1 MLSASINQQTLLSK
15 VEYHEDAETR
25 DRVKH
30 VLVIENP
37 TQQDLGSTFI
47 CAARN
52 KVGQTRKLIR
62 VASEYSVSTNL
73 PPSALID

>member
-1 MLSASINQQTLLSK
+1 MFSASINHQPLLK

-30 VLVIENP
+30 VLVIESP
-37 TQQDLGSTFI
+37 TLEDLGSIFI
-47 CAARN
+47 CTARN

-62 VASEYSVSTNL
+62 VTSEYSVSTNL

>member
-1 MLSASINQQTLLSK
+1 MFSASINHQTLLK

-30 VLVIENP
+30 VLVIESP
-37 TQQDLGSTFI
+37 TQEDLGSTFI
-47 CAARN
+47 CSARN
-52 KVGQTRKLIR
+52 KVGQMRKLIR
-62 VASEYSVSTNL
+62 VTSEYSVSTNL